1 MSSIG
6 ESSERYP
13 HASNS
18 KGTMW
23 DRSGRVR
30 SKGKSFGV
38 SKEDDEVQLTNLAI
52 GGSGASDED
61 IRHHGIMVTSN
72 IKQSSSSTS

>member
-13 HASNS
+13 NASNS
-18 KGTMW
+18 KNAVW

-30 SKGKSFGV
+30 SKGKSFGL

-52 GGSGASDED
+52 GGSGTSDED
-61 IRHHGIMVTSN
+61 VRHHGIMVTSN
-72 IKQSSSSTS
+72 IKQSSTSSS